1 MYGANLLATAPYM
14 MTHES
19 NPHISINQF
28 HDVLIMTPHCSVA
41 SFVWDLYSSFIC
53 FSAFPLGFSV
63 MFVCL
68 FLFCIIFISVYV
80 PCFTVCVPCLA
91 FFVTLEMSL
100 TCKSVEALKLLQYTV
115 QVTQEFSCAQS
126 SRTPGP
132 SLTTAAALQLSG
144 R

>member
-1 MYGANLLATAPYM
+1 M
-14 MTHES
+14 
-19 NPHISINQF
+19 F
-28 HDVLIMTPHCSVA
+28 HALQCVYHV
-41 SFVWDLYSSFIC
+41 
-53 FSAFPLGFSV
+53 FS
-63 MFVCL
+63 
-68 FLFCIIFISVYV
+68 
-80 PCFTVCVPCLA
+80 